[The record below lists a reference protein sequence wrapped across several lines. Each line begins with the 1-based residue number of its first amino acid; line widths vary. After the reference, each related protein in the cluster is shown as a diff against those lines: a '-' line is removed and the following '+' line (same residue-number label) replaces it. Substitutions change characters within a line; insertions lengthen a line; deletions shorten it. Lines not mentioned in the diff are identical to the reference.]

1 MIQSVSVLLLDE
13 MLTSSV
19 SLPLEMLIAA
29 ADVWRRDHRMP
40 GGALSSPGKLRI
52 ETLSIGSKKVS
63 TRAGLTLCAD
73 KKLSQAT
80 PGDLILLPTFWRN
93 PLRGVKYASDVTT
106 WLEAAVDQKK
116 LVCTVSTGS
125 FLLAET
131 GLVNGRAA
139 TTHWFYMDKFAAR
152 YPEVL
157 LQRRHLITQS
167 DSIYCAGSINSVAD
181 LMIHLI
187 GQHFSAAIA
196 RQVESQFSPE
206 IRRTYRDTLYV
217 EGEARLHHDELVADV
232 QDLLNAH
239 RGEPVDIARIAER
252 FGISP
257 RSLNRRFKKVTGT
270 TPLAYLQHKR
280 VNDARELLSKTD
292 LQVAEIASRV
302 GYEDASYFSG
312 LFKAHMQ
319 LSPSEYRKSVR
330 GKLFSTLRSSD

>member
-1 MIQSVSVLLLDE
+1 MIQSVSVILLDE

-29 ADVWRRDHRMP
+29 SDVWRRDSRITGKTNP
-40 GGALSSPGKLRI
+40 AAGKLSI
-52 ETLSIGSKKVS
+52 ETLALGGKTVRTK
-63 TRAGLTLCAD
+63 AGLTLQAD
-73 KKLSQAT
+73 RKLNQAE
-80 PGDLILLPTFWRN
+80 PSDLILLPTFWRN
-93 PLRGVKYASDVTT
+93 PLRGIKYARPLQA
-106 WLEAAVDQKK
+106 WLEEAVAAGK

-125 FLLAET
+125 FLLADT
-131 GLVNGRAA
+131 GLLNNRAA

-187 GQHFSAAIA
+187 GQHFSAAVA

-217 EGEARLHHDELVADV
+217 EGDSQLHHDEVVAAV
-232 QDLLNAH
+232 QDRLNSQSSE
-239 RGEPVDIARIAER
+239 RIDIAALADDA
-252 FGISP
+252 GISV
-257 RSLNRRFKKVTGT
+257 RSLNRRFKKITGH
-270 TPLAYLQHKR
+270 TPLSYLQQKR
-280 VNDARELLSKTD
+280 INDARELLAKTD
-292 LQVAEIASRV
+292 LLVAEIALNV

-312 LFKAHMQ
+312 LFKQHMQ
-319 LSPSEYRKSVR
+319 LTPAEYRKSVR
-330 GKLFSTLRSSD
+330 GKLFSTV

>member
-1 MIQSVSVLLLDE
+1 MIQSVSVILLDE

-29 ADVWRRDHRMP
+29 TDVLRRDSRMP
-40 GGALSSPGKLRI
+40 ANTNAPTDKLTI
-52 ETLSIGSKKVS
+52 ETLALNDKTVRTK
-63 TRAGLTLCAD
+63 AGLTLQAD
-73 KKLSQAT
+73 RKLNQAK

-93 PLRGVKYASDVTT
+93 PLRGVKYAHALQA
-106 WLEAAVDQKK
+106 WLEEAVASGK

-131 GLVNGRAA
+131 GLLNGRAA

-152 YPEVL
+152 YPEVI

-187 GQHFSAAIA
+187 GLHFSPAIA

-217 EGEARLHHDELVADV
+217 EGDSQLHHDEVVASV
-232 QDLLNAH
+232 QDQLNTQSNQAL
-239 RGEPVDIARIAER
+239 DIATLAKNV
-252 FGISP
+252 GISV
-257 RSLNRRFKKVTGT
+257 RSLNRRFKKITGSS
-270 TPLAYLQHKR
+270 PLAYLQQKR
-280 VNDARELLSKTD
+280 INDARELLAKTD
-292 LQVAEIASRV
+292 LLVAEIAISV

-312 LFKAHMQ
+312 LFKQHMQ
-319 LSPSEYRKSVR
+319 LTPAEYRKSVR
-330 GKLFSTLRSSD
+330 GKLFSTS

>member
-1 MIQSVSVLLLDE
+1 MIQSVSVVLLDE

-29 ADVWRRDHRMP
+29 SDVWRRDSRTT
-40 GGALSSPGKLRI
+40 GKTNSAAGKLSIETLALSSKTVR
-52 ETLSIGSKKVS
+52 TK
-63 TRAGLTLCAD
+63 AGLTLRAD
-73 KKLSQAT
+73 RKLNQAK

-93 PLRGVKYASDVTT
+93 PLRGIKYARLLQA
-106 WLEAAVDQKK
+106 WLEEAVASGK

-131 GLVNGRAA
+131 GLLNSRAA

-187 GQHFSAAIA
+187 GQHFSPAVA

-206 IRRTYRDTLYV
+206 IRRTYKDTLYV
-217 EGEARLHHDELVADV
+217 EGDSQLHHDEVVASV
-232 QDLLNAH
+232 QDRLNSQS
-239 RGEPVDIARIAER
+239 GEPINIAALANNA
-252 FGISP
+252 GISA
-257 RSLNRRFKKVTGT
+257 RSLNRRFKKITGH
-270 TPLAYLQHKR
+270 TPLGYLQQKR
-280 VNDARELLSKTD
+280 ITDARELLAKTD
-292 LQVAEIASRV
+292 LLVAEVALSV

-312 LFKAHMQ
+312 LFKQHMQ
-319 LSPSEYRKSVR
+319 LTPAEYRKSVR
-330 GKLFSTLRSSD
+330 GKLFSTV